1 VGGNLRTGELI
12 AEIGSCY
19 LSAELHIPH
28 GEDMGNHVAY
38 LKGWLK
44 AMKADS
50 NFIFRASSEA
60 SKAADFILAF
70 KSAVQTNAAVAG

>member
-1 VGGNLRTGELI
+1 
-12 AEIGSCY
+12 
-19 LSAELHIPH
+19 
-28 GEDMGNHVAY
+28 MGNHVAY